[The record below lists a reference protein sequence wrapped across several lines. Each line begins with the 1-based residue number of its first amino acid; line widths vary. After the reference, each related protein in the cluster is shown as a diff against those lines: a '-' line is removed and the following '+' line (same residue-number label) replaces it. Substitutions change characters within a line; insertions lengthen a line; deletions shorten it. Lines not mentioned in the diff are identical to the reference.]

1 MEKEVIELIAGIL
14 EIPVEKFDID
24 AEMEEIE
31 NWDSLRNVMIIAS
44 LEDEYDI
51 SIPQDDM
58 FDLVS
63 ARALVEEVKKLTK
76 E

>member
-1 MEKEVIELIAGIL
+1 MEKEIIELIAGIL